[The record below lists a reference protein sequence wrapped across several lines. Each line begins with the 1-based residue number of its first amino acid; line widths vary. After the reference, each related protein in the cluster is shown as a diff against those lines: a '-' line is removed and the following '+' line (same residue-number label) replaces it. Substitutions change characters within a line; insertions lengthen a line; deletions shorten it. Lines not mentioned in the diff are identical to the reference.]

1 MRQIVPLA
9 DLGRTPEQ
17 GRIRLGVKTERAMK
31 SLDTF
36 RFTSPDQSAI
46 EQISALYGGI
56 VGRWT
61 APRSKQPQWEVITEA
76 SEIKVYLPPHSID
89 VWYEAWSS
97 GGCQRRCD
105 GVTAEVPMKSPDGMD
120 IDTVPCPCDQEKT
133 PMQCAPYTR
142 LRVILPDVK
151 FGGIWR
157 LESKGWN
164 AANELPG
171 MASVLEQL
179 QSTGLAQCQL
189 VLEQRT
195 KVSGGQTKHFVVPRL
210 SMDASPDQ
218 LLEGEGRATTL
229 HNARTP
235 PRALPPVEIPEAV
248 RGVDTVLTEA
258 EIIDASIV
266 EGTELWDPEAEEVKG
281 WDKPPPGVKVKKNP
295 DPPPKFIPA

>member
-1 MRQIVPLA
+1 MREITPLA
-9 DLGRTPEQ
+9 NLGRTPEQ

-46 EQISALYGGI
+46 EQLAKIYGGN

-76 SEIKVYLPPHSID
+76 SEIRVYLPPHSID
-89 VWYEAWSS
+89 VWYEMWSA

-105 GVTAEVPMKSPDGMD
+105 GVTAEVPTRSPDGMD
-120 IDTVPCPCDQEKT
+120 IDTVPCPCDLEKT

-151 FGGIWR
+151 FGGVWR
-157 LESKGWN
+157 MESKGWN
-164 AANELPG
+164 AANEMPG

-179 QSTGLAQCQL
+179 QSTGVAQCQL
-189 VLEQRT
+189 ILEQRT

-210 SMDASPDQ
+210 SMDASPEQ
-218 LLEGEGRATTL
+218 LLEGEGRAMAL
-229 HNARTP
+229 EDAVTP
-235 PRALPPVEIPEAV
+235 PRSLPPAEDIEDAI
-248 RGVDTVLTEA
+248 GVTTPLTEA

-266 EGTELWDPEAEEVKG
+266 EEVEG
-281 WDKPPPGVKVKKNP
+281 WDKPPAGVKVKKNP